1 MLYKILNARI
11 TTGTFLTHFI
21 QKEIFKTLGIFCL
34 FSWKSFMF
42 VFIVTLSISLIK
54 KWKVF
59 KYPRVLSPTAQ
70 TSAISRLCY
79 LLCCEVRI
87 KTLSKHEW
95 LQVELMYCLCVMYIV
110 LIFKC
115 RYWNRP
121 CVLICLYCLALF

>member
-21 QKEIFKTLGIFCL
+21 KKEIFKTLGIFCL

-54 KWKVF
+54 KWKFF

-115 RYWNRP
+115 RYWNTP
-121 CVLICLYCLALF
+121 CVLVCLYCLALF